1 VEVAAAELGV
11 AVAGCASGFAAGVLT
26 LTVDSNPL
34 VLSTSAGKMTANGY
48 TCLGTVAA
56 VPNSQLK
63 TTDVTKIVVYG
74 SVGDNKVILDFLPGS
89 FGPKTGGILVNFA
102 DNSAVAADLGA
113 GGGADSL
120 MIRAG
125 VAAETYK
132 FGRSPATGT
141 ATDVYVEINADKI
154 ADIDIKPPLLAT
166 PSLSIT
172 ASMGGGAD
180 TVLANATTTDFDKFG
195 TATGLVI
202 SPMTQGITAY
212 GGVLDDKFTG
222 GLGND
227 AFYGGDGNDLF
238 KMAITADG
246 ADIYSGD
253 VGNDTVDY
261 SNRLVALNVDLGP
274 LTPSL
279 QGTVDLSSPALYGT
293 GTLNGKT
300 LAFVVNDTTRVE
312 TLFTTP
318 ASPEAVLAA
327 INTAANTALA
337 PAGVTVYA
345 TMSNRNQLVLTNP
358 NGTATSAIQVDGA
371 ADVPLAA
378 GLAGEGILGLT
389 PSPTAAAVV
398 TGTIDLTTLAATL
411 DGKRLVVLINGRYV
425 VVTFGTPATAAAM
438 VLAIN
443 TAANTALGMPTVP
456 FASLTVTTNHLV
468 LTANSVVIKGGAAI
482 GPLGAAALTALGF
495 TGALGAAT
503 VVSIADGDDG
513 IVDTD
518 SGTVG
523 NQSEGDDVRYSTE
536 NILSGSGD
544 DLLIGNGVKNSIK
557 GGDGNDTI
565 SGGFQTV
572 CAATDGD
579 ALLGENGNDTF
590 LSPMFNCKAVL
601 TGGLGDNVA
610 DFSGRTQVLTLKNDG
625 AALDGE
631 TSELENIGADV
642 LKMIGGFGADL
653 MTGGIGD
660 DTFVGGPGADV
671 MTGAAG
677 IDTVDYT
684 GSPSAVSVTL
694 CFTAAVGG
702 CGSGNDGMT
711 ANGGEMDQVYQIEHL
726 IGSPFID
733 TLSALGVPST
743 VDVTIEGRDLADTIT
758 GGDGNDALQGDDGND
773 IIHGGLGD
781 DNITGGMGADMLFGD
796 EGDGDICL
804 TDGVEVTVG
813 CELPTSP

>member
-11 AVAGCASGFAAGVLT
+11 AVSGCASGFAAGVLT
-26 LTVDSNPL
+26 LTVDANPL
-34 VLSTSAGKMTANGY
+34 VLSTSGGKMTANGY
-48 TCLGTVAA
+48 TCLGTVATVA
-56 VPNSQLK
+56 NSQLK

-74 SVGDNKVILDFLPGS
+74 SVGDNKVILDFLPGG
-89 FGPKTGGILVNFA
+89 FGAKTGGILINFA
-102 DNSAVAADLGA
+102 DNSALVADVGA

-125 VAAETYK
+125 VAAEVYK
-132 FGRSPATGT
+132 FGKAVATG
-141 ATDVYVEINADKI
+141 DVYVEINADKI

-195 TATGLVI
+195 TATGLTI
-202 SPMTQGITAY
+202 SAMTQGITAY
-212 GGVLDDKFTG
+212 GGIADDKFTG

-238 KMAITADG
+238 KMAATADG

-261 SNRLVALNVDLGP
+261 SNRLVAVNVDLGP

-279 QGTVDLSSPALYGT
+279 QGTVDLSSTALYGT

-318 ASPEAVLAA
+318 ASPEAVLTA

-337 PAGVTVYA
+337 PGAVTVYA

-358 NGTATSAIQVDGA
+358 NGTATAAIQVDGA
-371 ADVPLAA
+371 ADVPAAA
-378 GLAGEGILGLT
+378 GMAGDTILGLT
-389 PSPTAAAVV
+389 AGGAAAAVV

-411 DGKRLVVLINGRYV
+411 DGKRLVMLINGRYV

-438 VLAIN
+438 ILAIN

-456 FASLTVTTNHLV
+456 FASLTTTTNHLV
-468 LTANSVVIKGGAAI
+468 LTANSVVIKAGAVI
-482 GPLGAAALTALGF
+482 GPVAAGALTALGF

-503 VVSIADGDDG
+503 VVSVADADDG

-518 SGTVG
+518 SGTGG

-536 NILSGSGD
+536 NIISGSGD
-544 DLLIGNGVKNSIK
+544 DFLVGNGVKNSIK

-565 SGGFQTV
+565 SGGFQAV
-572 CAATDGD
+572 CATTDGD

-601 TGGLGDNVA
+601 TGGAGDNVV

-631 TSELENIGADV
+631 TGELANIGLDV
-642 LKMIGGFGADL
+642 LKIIGGFGADL
-653 MTGGIGD
+653 ITGGIGD
-660 DTFVGGPGADV
+660 DLIIGGPGADIMV
-671 MTGAAG
+671 GGAG
-677 IDTVDYT
+677 TDTVDYS
-684 GSPSAVSVTL
+684 GSPSAVSVTM
-694 CFTAAVGG
+694 CFTALIAG
-702 CGSGNDGMT
+702 CGSANDGMT
-711 ANGGEMDQVYQIEHL
+711 ASGGEMDQVYQIEHL
-726 IGSPFID
+726 IGSLFID
-733 TLSALGVPST
+733 TLSAVGVPST
-743 VDVTIEGRDLADTIT
+743 VDVTIEGRDLADAIT
-758 GGDGNDALQGDDGND
+758 GGDGNDTLQGDDGND
-773 IIHGGLGD
+773 TIHGGLGD
-781 DNITGGMGADMLFGD
+781 DNITGGLGTDLLFGD

-804 TDGVEVTVG
+804 TDGVEVTVT